1 MLRSTWTTGRR
12 GALLGASAAVV
23 CATLTACGN
32 TGDGYVAVGPPRPS
46 ATAARPTGSV
56 TLVPLDG
63 TPKSPTASGTSS
75 RPGTTP
81 APTSTPDSSA
91 PPAPPGPSS
100 PPAAKP
106 GGSKA
111 TSRSSAPTPAPTTAP
126 RTPAPPT
133 PAALTWAAPTRKAAD
148 RRWCEDVTLAFHNS
162 GGTPVRSG
170 TVTLGT
176 HIIGSLGIDW
186 ATIKSTEQLPTPIA
200 ANTREN
206 GTWTVCVDAW
216 RVPLGMHIET
226 RDVSVTW
233 Q

>member
-32 TGDGYVAVGPPRPS
+32 TGDGYVAVGPPHPS

-63 TPKSPTASGTSS
+63 DVTPKSPTASGTSS
-75 RPGTTP
+75 PGTKP
-81 APTSTPDSSA
+81 APTSTPGPSS
-91 PPAPPGPSS
+91 PPESSS
-100 PPAAKP
+100 PPAAKS

-111 TSRSSAPTPAPTTAP
+111 SSPPSTPTPAPTTAP
-126 RTPAPPT
+126 RTPAPST
-133 PAALTWAAPTRKAAD
+133 PAALTWATPTRKATD
-148 RRWCEDVTLAFHNS
+148 KRWCEDVTLAFHNS
-162 GGTPVRSG
+162 GGTAVRSG

-186 ATIKSTEQLPTPIA
+186 ATIRTTEQLPTPIT